1 MNGPA
6 RMVSDHEFAD
16 LMGRLHKLEA
26 RDPYARSALV
36 GIIADRH
43 PSAVAEALTVLER
56 FQGRG
61 ER

>member
-26 RDPYARSALV
+26 RDPYARSALL
-36 GIIADRH
+36 GIVATRH
-43 PSAVAEALTVLER
+43 PSVVDEALAVLER
-56 FQGRG
+56 RHARD
-61 ER
+61 EL